1 MSSNTKQAEQ
11 KRQAAKQQAAVCGV
25 SWPPL
30 YDDHRC
36 FPIFLWTRS
45 LMFFQCSLAKFGS
58 PSNTSARWWR
68 LWWWEM
74 RNLKT
79 ILNLCYKWALFILL
93 SIGTAMTLST
103 QIPFAIDATK
113 WSVIGTSLVQAKGGS
128 TWRDTWQE
136 CGMCRTLPNLWKWQW
151 AIRTLLT
158 AFWISYHGVACVSW
172 WEFEWYWIFFAR
184 THAHFSSRF
193 VTTCNRQ
200 TFNSPIAYMPMST
213 RINDNTMLTSW
224 KTFKW
229 RRNFFIFWGR

>member
-1 MSSNTKQAEQ
+1 
-11 KRQAAKQQAAVCGV
+11 
-25 SWPPL
+25 
-30 YDDHRC
+30 
-36 FPIFLWTRS
+36 
-45 LMFFQCSLAKFGS
+45 MFFQCSLAKFGS

-172 WEFEWYWIFFAR
+172 WEFEWYWIFLLALMHTFLLVSLLPAIGRHSIVLLLTCQWAR
-184 THAHFSSRF
+184 VS
-193 VTTCNRQ
+193 TT
-200 TFNSPIAYMPMST
+200 T
-213 RINDNTMLTSW
+213 RC
-224 KTFKW
+224 
-229 RRNFFIFWGR
+229 